1 MPFLYFLL
9 LCLVGTFSQWVRADI
24 FDLGQPYFAAVGD
37 SQTLPSG
44 VITSLVND
52 SAGFLWIGTQS
63 GLVRYDGYTFK
74 LFQHKPDDPNS
85 LPGNY
90 IKALFVSD
98 DEKLYIGTSISGLS
112 VLDLSTG
119 LFVNFFHDDK
129 ISNSLVNNRIAVI
142 SQDKQGGMWI
152 GTSNGLD
159 YLAKGTTNF
168 IHYQHDPK
176 DPNSLNDNHVRTLLF
191 DNLGQ
196 LWIGS
201 WEGINVMATLDSG
214 LKQFK
219 SDTGVT
225 GVFETQVITS
235 LMQMTDGTIWLGTV
249 KNGIARINP
258 DNSVQRF
265 KLSEDEK
272 QPWVFSML
280 KVKSNQIWVATY
292 GQGIIV
298 VDASNGKVIQNI
310 RHDEQVE
317 SSINTNNI
325 ASFLIDP
332 AGLLWIGT
340 WGKWLNL
347 YNPVNNYVSVVRH
360 KQSQSTGLSGPQVLA
375 VKQMHNRDIWLGL
388 EGKGIDRW
396 EKSSDTIR
404 PVAGFADKTVIS
416 IEQTTN
422 GDIWLGTMFNGLM
435 RYFEEGPKKVK
446 IAGLET
452 LNIYAISQADNNN
465 LWVGAYNGFYYVDVL
480 SKVATPQRFKSSKGK
495 METFAVNKVVQ
506 QHDGRLWAASVSG
519 LFLLQ
524 PGETDW
530 QKVRLNP
537 DSKVAYFIAG
547 LLIDENQQLWVSTP
561 NDLYF
566 LTSQLNQAPIF
577 VRANQRYDQNS
588 SGIGSDINADAQGR
602 IWSPYAMFD
611 PTKLQTHHLGVDHG
625 EQHGIGIAPF
635 WHGAGSKTVN
645 ELLLFGG
652 TKGLLIFRPEDY
664 QPWSYRAPLVITQIK
679 LGNQITSID
688 RKKNLSILP
697 SQRSLSVE
705 FAALDMFSPKLVDYQ
720 YWLEGFD
727 SQWVDSKHR
736 IANYTN
742 LDPGDYEL
750 KVRFTNRHKQ
760 WFEAES
766 LLHITVIPKWYQTL
780 WFKLLSL
787 LLIALVLYSAY
798 LIRVRQLKQRKKIL
812 KILVKQRT
820 EQLVKKTQEV
830 YQTMENLKDTQAQL
844 VESEKQAGLGKM
856 VAGVAHELNTPL
868 GVCITAISA
877 IDGSVENL
885 AALMTGGN
893 LTKSAFS
900 QFFTDYNRGSTLV
913 GSNLRRA
920 GELVDSF
927 KLISGDQFDQKS
939 EFELT
944 SQVSNCLDTMRDK
957 INEQNHHLIYSFDK
971 HVTIKS
977 YRSAFEFIIR
987 VLVENAL
994 EHGFEGCTDGRLTV
1008 DISNKNSEVILT
1020 VQDDGIGIQAD
1031 ELAFIFD
1038 PFYTSKR
1045 GSGHCGLDLHIIFN
1059 IVNHKLDGTID
1070 CQSQPGKGCKFMITL
1085 AV

>member
-9 LCLVGTFSQWVRADI
+9 LCLAGCFSLSVRADI
-24 FDLGQPYFAAVGD
+24 FDLGQPSFAAVGN

-74 LFQHKPDDPNS
+74 LYQHNPDDPNS

-112 VLDLSTG
+112 VLNLSTG
-119 LFVNFFHDDK
+119 LFVNFFHDDNS
-129 ISNSLVNNRIAVI
+129 SNSLVNNRIAAI

-159 YLAKGTTNF
+159 YLAKDTKNF

-176 DPNSLNDNHVRTLLF
+176 DPNSLNDNHVKTLLF

-196 LWIGS
+196 LWVGS
-201 WEGINVMATLDSG
+201 WEGINVMTTLDSG

-219 SDTGVT
+219 SDSGVS
-225 GVFETQVITS
+225 GVFTKQVITS

-258 DNSVQRF
+258 DNSVHRF

-272 QPWVFSML
+272 QPWVFSMIN
-280 KVKSNQIWVATY
+280 VKSNQIWVATY
-292 GQGIIV
+292 GEGIIV
-298 VDASNGKVIQNI
+298 VDASNGKVIKNI
-310 RHDEQVE
+310 RHHEQVE

-325 ASFLIDP
+325 ASFLVDP

-347 YNPVNNYVSVVRH
+347 YNPVNSYVSVLRH
-360 KQSQSTGLSGPQVLA
+360 KQAQQTGLSGPQVMA

-396 EKSSDTIR
+396 DQSSQTIT
-404 PVAGFADKTVIS
+404 PIAGFEDKTVIS

-422 GDIWLGTMFNGLM
+422 GEIWVGTMFNGLM
-435 RYFEEGPKKVK
+435 RYFEEGSQKVK

-452 LNIYAISQADNNN
+452 LNIYAIAQADNNN
-465 LWVGAYNGFYYVDVL
+465 LWLGTYNGFYYIDVL
-480 SKVATPQRFKSSKGK
+480 SKVATSQRFKSSKGQTK
-495 METFAVNKVVQ
+495 TFAANKVIQ
-506 QHDGRLWAASVSG
+506 QGDGRLWAASVSG

-530 QKVRLNP
+530 QRVRLNP
-537 DSKVAYFIAG
+537 DSKINSFISG
-547 LLIDENQQLWVSTP
+547 LSIDDNQQLWVSTP
-561 NDLYF
+561 SDLYF
-566 LTSQLNQAPIF
+566 LTSQANKKPTF
-577 VRANQRYDQNS
+577 VRANQRYDKNS

-611 PTKLQTHHLGVDHG
+611 PTKLQTHGLGVDHG
-625 EQHGIGIAPF
+625 EQHSIGIAPF
-635 WHGAGSKTVN
+635 WHGAGSKTAN
-645 ELLLFGG
+645 GLLLFGG

-664 QPWSYRAPLVITQIK
+664 QPWLYRAPLVITQVK
-679 LGNQITSID
+679 LGNEIVAVDST
-688 RKKNLSILP
+688 KPLSILP

-705 FAALDMFSPKLVDYQ
+705 FAALDMFSPKLIDYQ

-727 SQWVDSKHR
+727 NQWIDSKHR

-742 LDPGDYEL
+742 LDPGDYKL

-766 LLHITVIPKWYQTL
+766 LLSITVIPKWYQTL
-780 WFKLLSL
+780 RFKLLSI

-798 LIRVRQLKQRKKIL
+798 LIRVKQLKQRKKML
-812 KILVKQRT
+812 KIQVKQRT
-820 EQLVKKTQEV
+820 EQLVKKTQEA

-900 QFFTDYNRGSTLV
+900 QFFTDYKTGSTLV
-913 GSNLRRA
+913 GSNLHRA
-920 GELVDSF
+920 GELVESF
-927 KLISGDQFDQKS
+927 KLVSGDQFYQKS

-944 SQVSNCLDTMRDK
+944 GYVANCLASMRDK
-957 INEQNHHLIYSFDK
+957 ISEQSHHLIYSFDQP
-971 HVTIKS
+971 VTIKS

-994 EHGFEGCTDGRLTV
+994 DHGFEGCTDGRVTV
-1008 DISNKNSEVILT
+1008 DISSNNSEVVLT
-1020 VQDDGIGIQAD
+1020 VEDDGIGIKAN
-1031 ELAFIFD
+1031 ELALIFD

-1059 IVNHKLDGTID
+1059 IVNHKLGGFID
-1070 CQSQPGKGCKFMITL
+1070 CQSKPGKGCCFIITL
-1085 AV
+1085 PV